1 MRLIANLFFFLS
13 IGCFAQKNIDSLF
26 LVLKD
31 AKHDTLISKTEVM
44 LARAYKSKDPEK
56 SLAFGKKGLIHS
68 RTLQRERDV
77 HIAEFYIGTAFF
89 DLAEYDSCL
98 IYLNN
103 CKDYFLVVENHKN
116 YIAAMRT
123 IATVYFFKSQFNK
136 ALDAYFSCLK
146 SAEKIGSQSDIA
158 KSYGNIGNIYKEEG
172 KYDIALD
179 YLLKAL
185 AFAENSQE
193 DRLLFSTHINIGN
206 VYYEMAHKGTDARK
220 NYKQALVY
228 YNKALPAV
236 VKKND
241 LTVLAM
247 LNCNIANVYAD
258 QKEHTVAEDLYKK
271 ALQIRHS
278 IGDYTQ
284 ISIIYDNLSS
294 SLIEQNKLAEAKFY
308 LDSGVVEAKKAFSYD
323 DLSRLYNNY
332 AEYYVRTKD
341 FESALAYQRL
351 HEQYKDSVFNSE
363 NIEERKELEMNFE
376 FEKKEAQSKLEQEK
390 KDMVLAQ
397 EKRVRTMIMWAVSV
411 GLVLV
416 MLFSGFIFNRYKI
429 TREQKNIIEHQKQ
442 IVDYKQKEIL
452 DSIHYANR
460 IQKSTLTSAATFSKY
475 LKDHFIFYKPKDIV
489 SGDFYWA
496 AKHENVFYL
505 ATADCTGHGVPGA
518 MMSMLGINL
527 LNEIISERKI
537 ISPELV
543 LNTLR
548 KEIIRVLNPEGSN
561 EESQDGMDM
570 VMLTIDL
577 DAKKLKYAAA
587 NNSFYIIRDGA
598 LQKLSGDKMPVGKSP
613 KDSKDFILHEVILQ
627 TNDLI
632 VTVTDGFADQFGGPK
647 GKKFKYKQ
655 LEEVLLSHSANPLR
669 VQREKLESCFNSW
682 KGNLEQ
688 VDDICVIGIKI

>member
-1 MRLIANLFFFLS
+1 MRVIAYLLLFVS
-13 IGCFAQKNIDSLF
+13 VGSFAQKNIDSL
-26 LVLKD
+26 LMVLKN
-31 AKHDTLISKTEVM
+31 AKHDTLVSKTELM
-44 LARAYKSKDPEK
+44 LARSYKGKDPQK
-56 SLAFGKKGLIHS
+56 SLEFGKKA
-68 RTLQRERDV
+68 LQHFKAIQKEHDV
-77 HIAEFYIGTAFF
+77 HVAEFYVGTAFF

-103 CKDYFLVVENHKN
+103 CKDYFLAMENHKN
-116 YIAAMRT
+116 YIASMRT
-123 IATVYFFKSQFNK
+123 IATIYFFRSQFNK

-146 SAEKIGSQSDIA
+146 SAEKINSQSDIA

-172 KYDIALD
+172 KYDRALE
-179 YLLKAL
+179 YLFKAMS
-185 AFAENSQE
+185 FAEKANE
-193 DRLLFSTHINIGN
+193 DRLLFSTYINVGN
-206 VYYEMAHKGTDARK
+206 VYYEMGHKGTEAQK

-258 QKEHTVAEDLYKK
+258 QKEFTIAEDLYKK
-271 ALQIRHS
+271 ALKIRHS
-278 IGDYTQ
+278 VGDYTQ

-294 SLIEQNKLAEAKFY
+294 SLIEQNKLEEAKFY
-308 LDSGVVEAKKAFSYD
+308 LDTGVVEAKKAFSYD

-390 KDMVLAQ
+390 KDMVMAQ
-397 EKRVRTMIMWAVSV
+397 EKRVRTTIIWAVSI

-416 MLFSGFIFNRYKI
+416 MFFSGFIFNRYKI

-442 IVDYKQKEIL
+442 VVDYKQKEIL

-460 IQKSTLTSAATFSKY
+460 IQKSTLTSASTFSKC

-496 AKHENVFYL
+496 AKHENIFYL

-527 LNEIISERKI
+527 LNELISERKI
-537 ISPELV
+537 TSPELV

-561 EESQDGMDM
+561 EESQDGMDI

-577 DAKKLKYAAA
+577 NTKQLKYAAA
-587 NNSFYIIRDGA
+587 NNSFYIIRDGV

-613 KDSKDFILHEVILQ
+613 KDTQDFVLHDVVLQ

-632 VTVTDGFADQFGGPK
+632 VTVTDGFADQF
-647 GKKFKYKQ
+647 
-655 LEEVLLSHSANPLR
+655 LSLIH
-669 VQREKLESCFNSW
+669 
-682 KGNLEQ
+682 
-688 VDDICVIGIKI
+688 I